1 MDAKTVTL
9 EVHTPEQAELLR
21 NFHAYVLELDQLALS
36 APDGKVVDECELS
49 AVTKG
54 QDITRQALE
63 QAVQRR
69 INAAEKK
76 GRR

>member
-21 NFHAYVLELDQLALS
+21 NFHAYLMELDQLALS
-36 APDGKVVDECELS
+36 APDGKVIDQCELS

-54 QDITRQALE
+54 QNITRQSLE

-69 INAAEKK
+69 INSVEKK
-76 GRR
+76 GRL

>member
-1 MDAKTVTL
+1 MDAKTVIL

-21 NFHAYVLELDQLALS
+21 NFHAYMMELDQLALN
-36 APDGKVVDECELS
+36 APDGEVIDECELS

-54 QDITRQALE
+54 QEITRQSLE
-63 QAVQRR
+63 QAIQRR